1 MIRALSKDTHSPM
14 PRARHGDSSG
24 QKRRLG
30 GPRILLVFFALL
42 YVPPTFAQ
50 FFDGFDNLKLD
61 PDNGWF
67 FKAGDGTASMD
78 FRQGGPGYAS
88 IFVDGTTDKR
98 GIWWALIERKVS
110 DQMDLSLMQKPGHEF
125 RIEARVRSSH
135 APRRINLQVL
145 TQRTTD
151 YESHLMEYDIP
162 DTDNWHTFSMTT
174 RGFDAR
180 PGDTVFGHMALMD
193 WGLEKYR
200 MDVDYIKVAL
210 VDAATAGPDQ
220 GEAVPYHPP
229 IADPK
234 SFNQKVRVAADSSI
248 DIENTDVNMND
259 WYVQGASGGKVNL
272 LTVDGTHYVI
282 LRWDLRQFAGRKATG
297 HGLLELTTHSVQQKA
312 QRLKDFGIVR
322 VVEILGGDPNWDQ
335 ATVTTDSF
343 CHYQPLNRVVNT
355 QMIIDW
361 PITEGDGGKTY
372 LTIGHPVLQR
382 LIDGKTLGIAIK
394 PLGALNAAFYSME
407 DENGKNSAQ
416 LYFNVQK

>member
-1 MIRALSKDTHSPM
+1 MTWPGHHVVLLLIALVH
-14 PRARHGDSSG
+14 PRLIS
-24 QKRRLG
+24 
-30 GPRILLVFFALL
+30 
-42 YVPPTFAQ
+42 AQ
-50 FFDGFDNLKLD
+50 FFDGFDHLKLD

-67 FKAGDGTASMD
+67 FKAGDGTATMD

-88 IFVDGTTDKR
+88 IFVDGTTDRR

-110 DQMDLSLMQKPGHEF
+110 DNMDLTPLQKPGHEF
-125 RIEARVRSSH
+125 RIKARVRSSH

-151 YESHLMEYDIP
+151 YESQLMEYDIP

-174 RGFDAR
+174 HGFDAK
-180 PGDTVFGHMALMD
+180 PGDTIFGHMALMD

-200 MDVDYIKVAL
+200 LDVDYIKVDL
-210 VDAATAGPDQ
+210 VDTATAGPDQ

-229 IADPK
+229 VADRK
-234 SFNQKVRVAADSSI
+234 SFTQKIQVAADSSI
-248 DIENTDVNMND
+248 DIENTDVNAND
-259 WYVQGASGGKVNL
+259 WYLQDATGKKINL

-282 LRWDLRQFAGRKATG
+282 LRWDLHRFAGKKVAG
-297 HGLLELTTHSVQQKA
+297 HGLLELTTYSVQRKA
-312 QRLKDFGIVR
+312 ERIKDFGLVR
-322 VVEILGGDPNWDQ
+322 VVEILGGDPGWDQ
-335 ATVTTDSF
+335 KTVTTDSL
-343 CHYQPLNRVVNT
+343 CHYQALNRVLNP

-394 PLGALNAAFYSME
+394 PLGAINASLYSLE
-407 DENGKNSAQ
+407 DGNGENSPQ
-416 LYFNVQK
+416 LYFNLDK